1 MNCHL
6 GHRGRRSDFLAEVSV
21 KILSA
26 NAMKYVYRLGP
37 GVAARRGG
45 ELCTP
50 SYKERRSKGAR
61 GAFQSIFK
69 STYI

>member
-37 GVAARRGG
+37 GVGVAAPS
-45 ELCTP
+45 TP

-61 GAFQSIFK
+61 GVSQSIFK
-69 STYI
+69 SAYI